1 MGKRANGEGTIVPY
15 KVKGVQKGWR
25 ASIQIGFK
33 NNGSPDRKQF
43 YGKTQKEVKE
53 KLEEYKRNMLIGNT
67 LNKDKITLEEWFYN
81 WLFDYKKSELKAT
94 SFTRYYNLYKNYIKN
109 TSLGKIKLQDLKAA
123 HLQKYYKNLLNEG
136 VSPGTINQLNGK
148 LKTCLGEAERQE
160 YILKNYAKIVTL
172 PKIQENKE
180 VSVLTKEQ
188 QEKLLEAIKGH
199 DLEMLYIIAL
209 STGIR
214 KGEIRGLK
222 WSDVDFTKGEITVN
236 RTISNIAIYENG
248 EIVGWQLVEQS
259 PKTKNSIRS
268 IPLPKNVL
276 TKLKSYKKEQNK
288 HILYMGEAYNNHD
301 YVFPNFDGNL
311 IDEKTPGR
319 RLNTILKHIDIPP
332 IRFHAL
338 RHTYATRLF
347 EARVPPKTVQH
358 LMGHSDIATT
368 MNIYTHVMENE
379 KLEAVDKINNIFV

>member
-1 MGKRANGEGTIVPY
+1 
-15 KVKGVQKGWR
+15 
-25 ASIQIGFK
+25 
-33 NNGSPDRKQF
+33 
-43 YGKTQKEVKE
+43 
-53 KLEEYKRNMLIGNT
+53 
-67 LNKDKITLEEWFYN
+67 
-81 WLFDYKKSELKAT
+81 
-94 SFTRYYNLYKNYIKN
+94 
-109 TSLGKIKLQDLKAA
+109 
-123 HLQKYYKNLLNEG
+123 
-136 VSPGTINQLNGK
+136 
-148 LKTCLGEAERQE
+148 
-160 YILKNYAKIVTL
+160 
-172 PKIQENKE
+172 
-180 VSVLTKEQ
+180 
-188 QEKLLEAIKGH
+188 
-199 DLEMLYIIAL
+199 MLYIIAL

-379 KLEAVDKINNIFV
+379 KLEAVDKINNMFV

>member
-1 MGKRANGEGTIVPY
+1 MGKRANGEGTILPY

-67 LNKDKITLEEWFYN
+67 LNKDKITLEDWFYN

-358 LMGHSDIATT
+358 LMGHSDITTT